1 MPKTKYLTRDEV
13 FEADDLKI
21 EEVKVDEW
29 FGGTLRVRGLNGQGK
44 DDYQISLMVSPG
56 RTAEVNM
63 QNASAKLV
71 ALCVIDEDGD
81 LLFQE
86 GDVLLLGKR
95 NGKALDRVFTVAQRL
110 SGMSSEDMEEL
121 LRNFGKGQN
130 GDSTSA

>member
-1 MPKTKYLTRDEV
+1 MPKTKYLTRAEV
-13 FEADDLKI
+13 FEVDDLKI
-21 EEVKVDEW
+21 EDVKVDEW
-29 FGGTLRVRGLNGQGK
+29 FGGTLRVRGLTGQGK

-81 LLFQE
+81 LLFKE

-95 NGKALDRVFTVAQRL
+95 SGKALDRVFSVAQRL
-110 SGMSSEDMEEL
+110 SGLTSKDVEEL
-121 LRNFGKGQN
+121 TRNLGSGQN